1 MKNMQKTLHS
11 FSKVNAVLLRGEN
24 DKQWNVNGNK
34 QKGISTATVIT
45 SVASLVMD
53 LSETCSISLSGRKCP
68 ICPGEAV
75 DNNVVNLLIGEYE
88 GSDRKEQLIK
98 YFGIIVQKDP
108 ERNNIEETDIEE
120 NSEEKDYFKYIYKM
134 CYKENNK
141 EKEKEKEEE
150 EKKGKRGTFFTPD
163 VCFPLHLYS
172 QDTIDFVRYVFDLP
186 NV

>member
-1 MKNMQKTLHS
+1 M
-11 FSKVNAVLLRGEN
+11 
-24 DKQWNVNGNK
+24 
-34 QKGISTATVIT
+34 
-45 SVASLVMD
+45 
-53 LSETCSISLSGRKCP
+53 
-68 ICPGEAV
+68 

-172 QDTIDFVRYVFDLP
+172 
-186 NV
+186 